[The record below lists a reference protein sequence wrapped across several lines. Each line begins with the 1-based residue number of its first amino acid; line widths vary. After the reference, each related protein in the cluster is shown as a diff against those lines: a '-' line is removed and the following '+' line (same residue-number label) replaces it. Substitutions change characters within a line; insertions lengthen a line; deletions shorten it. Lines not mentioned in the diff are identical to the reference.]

1 MAKHRR
7 SAKYECMLLYVDEPQ
22 LISLVANKARFVAL
36 AVPPADE
43 QRFVVTTVS
52 KRDWASYLRGSIDLR
67 YLFTV
72 PEMRQTYTFDLS
84 SMKEGKVMMDP
95 RTEPL
100 TEDLLPSPRF
110 FAENHTEKFV
120 EEDLPED
127 VERLIIDGEWELQEF
142 GQFQQRYADIYAF
155 SSAIRCWSDQDI
167 SEDRKKS
174 IAGSFRG
181 RPFQGGFSYVHLF
194 KDLNDNVP
202 YSDRIH
208 LNEIQYASPGFVD
221 ILGVDDIFSTVNESI
236 ENLLANRR
244 HITKSYKELYSFLSK
259 NKYLNLAGDDY
270 DPNTSA
276 DKYIKEG
283 TESFAK
289 LLKLPDLQAV
299 VELSEKNTL
308 VTAKVVLSYYR
319 RLLEATSFFSQG
331 RASFK
336 D

>member
-1 MAKHRR
+1 
-7 SAKYECMLLYVDEPQ
+7 
-22 LISLVANKARFVAL
+22 
-36 AVPPADE
+36 
-43 QRFVVTTVS
+43 
-52 KRDWASYLRGSIDLR
+52 
-67 YLFTV
+67 
-72 PEMRQTYTFDLS
+72 
-84 SMKEGKVMMDP
+84 
-95 RTEPL
+95 
-100 TEDLLPSPRF
+100 
-110 FAENHTEKFV
+110 
-120 EEDLPED
+120 
-127 VERLIIDGEWELQEF
+127 
-142 GQFQQRYADIYAF
+142 
-155 SSAIRCWSDQDI
+155 
-167 SEDRKKS
+167 
-174 IAGSFRG
+174 
-181 RPFQGGFSYVHLF
+181 
-194 KDLNDNVP
+194 
-202 YSDRIH
+202 
-208 LNEIQYASPGFVD
+208 VD

>member
-110 FAENHTEKFV
+110 FAENHTERRFTRGCRAINHRWRMGTTGVWSVSTKV
-120 EEDLPED
+120 CGHLC
-127 VERLIIDGEWELQEF
+127 VLQ
-142 GQFQQRYADIYAF
+142 RD
-155 SSAIRCWSDQDI
+155 
-167 SEDRKKS
+167 KMLV
-174 IAGSFRG
+174 
-181 RPFQGGFSYVHLF
+181 RP
-194 KDLNDNVP
+194 
-202 YSDRIH
+202 
-208 LNEIQYASPGFVD
+208 
-221 ILGVDDIFSTVNESI
+221 
-236 ENLLANRR
+236 R
-244 HITKSYKELYSFLSK
+244 HI
-259 NKYLNLAGDDY
+259 
-270 DPNTSA
+270 
-276 DKYIKEG
+276 
-283 TESFAK
+283 
-289 LLKLPDLQAV
+289 
-299 VELSEKNTL
+299 
-308 VTAKVVLSYYR
+308 R
-319 RLLEATSFFSQG
+319 R
-331 RASFK
+331 
-336 D
+336 